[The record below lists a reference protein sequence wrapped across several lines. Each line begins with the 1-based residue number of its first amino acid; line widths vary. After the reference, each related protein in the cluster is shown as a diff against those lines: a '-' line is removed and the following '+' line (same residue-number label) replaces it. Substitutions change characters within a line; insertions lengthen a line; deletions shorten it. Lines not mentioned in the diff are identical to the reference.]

1 MQGGPRWRQSDGHG
15 TTVIDGSTGTSWT
28 PDAA

>member
-15 TTVIDGSTGTSWT
+15 ASVIDGSTGRSWT
-28 PDAA
+28 PDVP